1 MDLSSKLKKEKP
13 TLKLAEGVEFE
24 VDNSA
29 DTYLLVQDKIKDK
42 DFSIDVMYDMIEI
55 LMGKEALDKIKE
67 MKLTIKGLISIVIGM
82 SALVN
87 EISYEEMEARFPK
100 SE

>member
-42 DFSIDVMYDMIEI
+42 DFSIDVMYEMIEI
-55 LMGKEALDKIKE
+55 LMGKDALDKIKE
-67 MKLTIKGLISIVIGM
+67 MKLTIKGLTSVVIGM
-82 SALVN
+82 SAAVN
-87 EISYEEMEARFPK
+87 EISYEEMEERFPK

>member
-67 MKLTIKGLISIVIGM
+67 MKLTIKGLTSIVIGM

>member
-67 MKLTIKGLISIVIGM
+67 MKLTIKGLTSIVIGM

-87 EISYEEMEARFPK
+87 EISYEDMEARFPK

>member
-13 TLKLAEGVEFE
+13 TLKLAEGVEFK

-67 MKLTIKGLISIVIGM
+67 MKLTIKGLTSIIIGM

-87 EISYEEMEARFPK
+87 EISYEEMEERFPK

>member
-67 MKLTIKGLISIVIGM
+67 MKLTIKGLTSIIIGM

-87 EISYEEMEARFPK
+87 EISYEEMEERFPK

>member
-67 MKLTIKGLISIVIGM
+67 MDKFLNFKLPRLNYKNPGNI
-82 SALVN
+82 N
-87 EISYEEMEARFPK
+87 NQ
-100 SE
+100 